1 MPMKQAAPIP
11 RPASSARSSSVAR
24 SGVARSA
31 AAILTGLAT
40 VVAPPLARA
49 ATEEPEH
56 AVVVEDGDF
65 QLRDYA
71 PTILAEV
78 TVETERERAGNAAF
92 NTLANYIF
100 AKGEEARPADTISM
114 TAPVTTTPARETIE
128 MTAPVTQA
136 GSGGR
141 WTVAFVMPSK
151 WTMDTLPEPVNEA
164 IELREQPGR
173 RMAVVT
179 LAGRNT
185 DANVMPQKTRLE
197 AWIAERG
204 LTPAGPAEY
213 AFYDPPFTPPP
224 LRRNE
229 VMIPVAAD

>member
-1 MPMKQAAPIP
+1 MPAKRLAA
-11 RPASSARSSSVAR
+11 V
-24 SGVARSA
+24 
-31 AAILTGLAT
+31 LTGLAT

-49 ATEEPEH
+49 ATEEPAH
-56 AVVVEDGDF
+56 TVAVEDGDF

-78 TVETERERAGNAAF
+78 TVDAPRERAGNAAF
-92 NTLANYIF
+92 QTLANYIF
-100 AKGEEARPADTISM
+100 AKGEEARASDTIAM
-114 TAPVTTTPARETIE
+114 TAPVTTAPARPTIE

-136 GSGGR
+136 PADRGR
-141 WTVAFVMPSK
+141 WTVAFVMPAE
-151 WTMDTLPEPVNEA
+151 WTMDTLPEPVNDA
-164 IELREQPGR
+164 ITLREQPGR

-179 LAGRNT
+179 FNGRNT
-185 DANVMPQKTRLE
+185 DQNVGPQRERLR

-204 LTPAGPAEY
+204 LTPVGPPEY

-229 VMIPVAAD
+229 VMVPVAAE

>member
-1 MPMKQAAPIP
+1 MTASTAPK
-11 RPASSARSSSVAR
+11 
-24 SGVARSA
+24 RSA
-31 AAILTGLAT
+31 ALVTGLLTGLAT
-40 VVAPPLARA
+40 VIAPPLARA
-49 ATEEPEH
+49 ATEEPAH
-56 AVVVEDGDF
+56 TVVTEDGDF

-78 TVETERERAGNAAF
+78 TVETPRERAGNAAF
-92 NTLANYIF
+92 GTLANYIF
-100 AKGEEARPADTISM
+100 AKGEEARPADRISM
-114 TAPVTTTPARETIE
+114 TAPVTTVPARERIE

-136 GSGGR
+136 GGDGR

-151 WTMDTLPEPVNEA
+151 WTMDTLPDPVNDA
-164 IELREQPGR
+164 ITLREQPGR

-179 LAGRNT
+179 FAGRNT
-185 DANVMPQKTRLE
+185 DANVMPERERLE

-204 LTPAGPAEY
+204 LTPLGPAEY

-229 VMIPVAAD
+229 VMIPVE